1 MNKLKKDDEKILF
14 YIYKKKYVTNYK
26 PFRTSDLVSEFI
38 TEFNGENIIDIV
50 FSFVSKGFIVVK
62 MKGTKLEVNQVQDIL
77 KNGKSPDMVDRYG
90 FELCAPNVEKITE
103 IKKLLRYRR
112 GINWLK
118 ENIIL
123 TWRFIWRHFIVTIMV
138 AIIVAALTTYIITE
152 YITPP

>member
-1 MNKLKKDDEKILF
+1 MTKLKKDDEKILF
-14 YIYKKKYVTNYK
+14 HIYKKKYMTNYK
-26 PFRTSDLVSEFI
+26 PFGISDLVSEFI
-38 TEFNGENIIDIV
+38 TEFNVEDIIIIV
-50 FSFVSKGFIVVK
+50 YTLVSQGFIVVK
-62 MKGTKLEVNQVQDIL
+62 KEGMKLEVDKVQEIL
-77 KNGKSPDMVDRYG
+77 KTVTNLDIIEKLG

-123 TWRFIWRHFIVTIMV
+123 TWRFIWKHFIVT
-138 AIIVAALTTYIITE
+138 IIVAALTTYIITK

>member
-1 MNKLKKDDEKILF
+1 M
-14 YIYKKKYVTNYK
+14 TNYK
-26 PFRTSDLVSEFI
+26 PFRASDLVSEFI
-38 TEFNGENIIDIV
+38 TEFNGEDIIDIV

-77 KNGKSPDMVDRYG
+77 KKGKSPDMVDRYG

-103 IKKLLRYRR
+103 IKKLLRYCR

-123 TWRFIWRHFIVTIMV
+123 TWRFIWRHFIVTI
-138 AIIVAALTTYIITE
+138 IVAALTTYIITK